1 MRVSEAQQEPGP
13 NFALRQ
19 MMVAYIQAAPGSDE
33 QEECRFAVDM
43 LFERRR
49 RIQETRL
56 RLPKPDDYPAG
67 RAWPAMG
74 ACEAGRRALEQA
86 DGLVS

>member
-1 MRVSEAQQEPGP
+1 MVSETQQGLAP
-13 NFALRQ
+13 NYALRQ
-19 MMVAYIQAAPGSDE
+19 MMLAYVRSPADSDE

-56 RLPKPDDYPAG
+56 RLPKPDAYPDA
-67 RAWPAMG
+67 RAWPAIG
-74 ACEAGRRALEQA
+74 ACEPGRHALLQERDDVQ
-86 DGLVS
+86 